1 MGCICSKGAAE
12 EGEDTSFH
20 RQKGNEYWNK
30 SSSVQ
35 LIAPN
40 KDDFSHKAVDG
51 SSGGARRASGLIVPI
66 DDSHDGKTVIVE
78 RPSRSS
84 HRGRRVSD
92 NGKGGGLII
101 SNVPRSAEAELI
113 AAGWPYWLTSV
124 AGEAIKGWVP
134 RRADSFEKLDKIG
147 QGTYSIVYKA
157 RDLETG
163 QIVAMKKVRFANMDP
178 ESVRFMAREINILR
192 KLDHPNVM
200 KLQCLVTSKLSGS
213 LHLVFEY
220 MEHDLSGLALR
231 PGVKFTEPEIKCFMK
246 QLLCGLEHC
255 HSRGILHRDIKG
267 SNLLVN
273 NDGVLKIGD
282 FGLASFYQPDQ
293 EQPLT
298 SRVVTL
304 WYRAPELLLGST
316 EYGPAIDLWS
326 VGCILAEL
334 FVGKPIMPGRTEVE
348 QMHKI
353 FKLCGSPSEEFWE
366 TTKFPQATSY
376 RPQHPYTRVLLE
388 TFKNLPPSSL
398 ALLDKLLSV
407 EPERRCSASST
418 LMSEFF
424 TTEPLPCHIS
434 SLPKYPPSKELDAKN
449 RDEEARRKKAEA
461 VKWRGHESVR
471 RGPRDSK
478 ITPEFIASGHS
489 SLSINTPVG
498 FKKDSGRYDRG
509 KRFSDSNSAIHPSVA
524 ATWNKNE
531 SSSRSN
537 VGEVKASRSNNVLGD
552 YLSSSSQRE
561 NVPSRQ
567 PAPTYMRKKNRMHYS
582 GPLMPPGG
590 NIEDMMKDHER
601 QIQEAVRK
609 SRLVKTATKKNKDIS
624 VRACA

>member
-12 EGEDTSFH
+12 DEEGVVYH
-20 RQKGNEYWNK
+20 REKANEYWNK

-35 LIAPN
+35 LIAPLPSN

-51 SSGGARRASGLIVPI
+51 SSGGGRRASGLIVPI

-78 RPSRSS
+78 RPSRSQ
-84 HRGRRVSD
+84 RGRRVSD

-163 QIVAMKKVRFANMDP
+163 KIVAMKKVRFANMDP

-231 PGVKFTEPEIKCFMK
+231 PGVKFTEPQIKCFMK

-282 FGLASFYQPDQ
+282 FGLASFYKPDQ
-293 EQPLT
+293 DQPLT

-334 FVGKPIMPGRTEVE
+334 FVCKPIMPGRTEVE

-353 FKLCGSPSEEFWE
+353 FKLCGSPSEEFWN

-376 RPQHPYTRVLLE
+376 KPQHPYKRVLLE
-388 TFKNLPPSSL
+388 TFKNLSSSSL
-398 ALLDKLLSV
+398 DLLDKLLSV
-407 EPERRCSASST
+407 EPEKRCSASST
-418 LMSEFF
+418 LLSEFF

-434 SLPKYPPSKELDAKN
+434 SLPKYPPSKELDAKV
-449 RDEEARRKKAEA
+449 RDEEAKRKKAEA

-471 RGPRDSK
+471 RGLRDSK
-478 ITPEFIASGHS
+478 VTPEFIASGNS
-489 SLSINTPVG
+489 NVSLTTPS
-498 FKKDSGRYDRG
+498 FKKE
-509 KRFSDSNSAIHPSVA
+509 KRFTDTNSVIHP
-524 ATWNKNE
+524 
-531 SSSRSN
+531 SSRSN
-537 VGEVKASRSNNVLGD
+537 VGEVKPSRSNNVPATMGD
-552 YLSSSSQRE
+552 YLASSSQKE
-561 NVPSRQ
+561 NIVSRA
-567 PAPTYMRKKNRMHYS
+567 PATTYMRKKNRMHYS

-590 NIEDMMKDHER
+590 NIEDMMKEHER
-601 QIQEAVRK
+601 RIQEAVRK
-609 SRLVKTATKKNKDIS
+609 SRLEKSATKKNKDIS
-624 VRACA
+624 VKACA

>member
-12 EGEDTSFH
+12 DEENVVYH
-20 RQKGNEYWNK
+20 REKANEYWNK

-35 LIAPN
+35 LIAPLPSN

-51 SSGGARRASGLIVPI
+51 SSGGGRRASGLIVPI

-78 RPSRSS
+78 RPSRSQ
-84 HRGRRVSD
+84 RGRRVSD

-163 QIVAMKKVRFANMDP
+163 KIVAMKKVRFANMDP

-231 PGVKFTEPEIKCFMK
+231 PGVKFTEPQIKCFMK

-282 FGLASFYQPDQ
+282 FGLASFYKPDQ
-293 EQPLT
+293 DQPLT

-316 EYGPAIDLWS
+316 DYGPAIDLWS

-366 TTKFPQATSY
+366 RTKFPQATSY
-376 RPQHPYTRVLLE
+376 KPQHPYKRVLLE
-388 TFKNLPPSSL
+388 TFKNLPSSSL
-398 ALLDKLLSV
+398 DLLDKLLSV
-407 EPERRCSASST
+407 EPEKRCFASST
-418 LMSEFF
+418 LLSEFF

-434 SLPKYPPSKELDAKN
+434 SLPKYPPSKELDAKV
-449 RDEEARRKKAEA
+449 RDEEAKRKKAEA

-471 RGPRDSK
+471 RGLRDSK

-489 SLSINTPVG
+489 NVSNTTPS
-498 FKKDSGRYDRG
+498 FKKE
-509 KRFSDSNSAIHPSVA
+509 KRFTDTNSVIHP
-524 ATWNKNE
+524 
-531 SSSRSN
+531 SSRSN
-537 VGEVKASRSNNVLGD
+537 VGEVKASRSNNVPATMGD
-552 YLSSSSQRE
+552 YLASASQKENIVSRE
-561 NVPSRQ
+561 PTT
-567 PAPTYMRKKNRMHYS
+567 TYMRKKNRMHYS

-590 NIEDMMKDHER
+590 NIEDMMKEHER
-601 QIQEAVRK
+601 RIQEAVRK
-609 SRLVKTATKKNKDIS
+609 SRLEKSATKKNKDIS
-624 VRACA
+624 VKACA